1 MKIDKWDLVV
11 VKNVLDDVVKKVK
24 LNNYS
29 NVGES
34 GLIVWKVSV
43 NEFFC
48 KDLIYCFFVEVDNWK
63 VDYYVIELNLLNINR
78 KCVIVVISIF

>member
-34 GLIVWKVSV
+34 GSIVRKVSV
-43 NEFFC
+43 NEFFV
-48 KDLIYCFFVEVDNWK
+48 KI
-63 VDYYVIELNLLNINR
+63 
-78 KCVIVVISIF
+78 

>member
-43 NEFFC
+43 NEFFV
-48 KDLIYCFFVEVDNWK
+48 KI
-63 VDYYVIELNLLNINR
+63 
-78 KCVIVVISIF
+78 